1 MVRVRREEVITYE
14 RGCLAEGPTSP
25 ILPIENPERYMG
37 KRNMGKE
44 ISGGFPVF
52 ALQYDV

>member
-1 MVRVRREEVITYE
+1 MVRVRREEVLAYE
-14 RGCLAEGPTSP
+14 RGCLAEGPTP
-25 ILPIENPERYMG
+25 IPPNENPERYMG

-52 ALQYDV
+52 ALQNDV